1 MSQAKRIIAYIERHG
16 SITSK
21 EAMDDLGIMR
31 LSARMLEIGTDGEH
45 TVSKIM
51 EDGENR
57 WGDKTRYARYFID

>member
-1 MSQAKRIIAYIERHG
+1 MSQTSRIILYCERFG

-31 LSARMLEIGTDGEH
+31 LSARIMEIKEDGHH
-45 TVSKIM
+45 TVTKIM